1 MKVTQTL
8 VYWGEFSFPFN
19 KSYPTVFILQTIKS
33 SGHREFKSRALLPY
47 SSYQHRVTTKPHRF
61 PSFPQHSSRPGVMCA
76 YMVTSRLARAQN
88 PARAGGAAAL
98 HSSILTCSAAGAER
112 ERERERETD
121 SERGKERH
129 AMRERE
135 RRWSALFS
143 LSLDALVL
151 FGAPHP
157 QHARLHAYKHIYIY
171 IYTHAEPLY
180 TRRHV
185 HRARTRPR
193 ISRIYINTLRRVQL
207 HGGGEKKEH
216 HRLGAAA
223 IRARNN
229 AQQQHAPATARRE
242 CDRYI
247 LD

>member
-112 ERERERETD
+112 ERERERETL
-121 SERGKERH
+121 
-129 AMRERE
+129 RERE
-135 RRWSALFS
+135 RATCDARARAAVVRAV
-143 LSLDALVL
+143 LSLPRRVSTLRRT
-151 FGAPHP
+151 APAARSL
-157 QHARLHAYKHIYIY
+157 ARLQTHIY

-193 ISRIYINTLRRVQL
+193 ISRIYI
-207 HGGGEKKEH
+207 
-216 HRLGAAA
+216 
-223 IRARNN
+223 
-229 AQQQHAPATARRE
+229 
-242 CDRYI
+242 
-247 LD
+247 